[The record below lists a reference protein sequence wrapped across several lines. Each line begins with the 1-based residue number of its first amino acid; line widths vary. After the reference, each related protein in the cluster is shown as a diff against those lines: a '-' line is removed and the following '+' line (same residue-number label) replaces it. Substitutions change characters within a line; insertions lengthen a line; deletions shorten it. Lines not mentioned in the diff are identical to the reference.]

1 MLKSISIKN
10 YVLIDELNISF
21 SSGFSVITGE
31 TGAGK
36 TILVDGISLLLG
48 KRADLSVNRDKT
60 KKCVIEGIFD
70 IGAYNLK
77 TIFDVNEL
85 DYDSETILR
94 REISPSGKSRAF
106 INDSPVNLHQLSKIG
121 SRIIDIHTQH
131 ENINILDLDFQFE
144 IIDAFSNNNE
154 LVDEFRS
161 IFNQYQ
167 ELQRKIEKL
176 KLDKDN
182 LNQSIDYNKFILNE
196 LDSANL
202 FEENLEELE
211 KNQVFLS
218 NFEVISEELSFI
230 NNLLIDENIGIQTNI
245 QKLLNSLSKISGK
258 TENLN
263 ILYERV
269 LNLSTELDDINHELN
284 EQFESLENNPEKLS
298 LLIQKID
305 TVNTLLR
312 KHSVNSIK
320 DLKLV
325 REEFAS
331 KVDSTESI
339 DEKIEEFEIKLNDLK
354 DKLSKIS
361 KSITRKR
368 MDAIP
373 KFTTDIELI
382 LKDLGMENAKFK
394 IELNPSNNFNS
405 FGLDDINFMFQANK
419 GFEYKDLKSSA
430 SGGEMSRIMLAVKSI
445 IAKYRKIPS
454 IIFDEI
460 DTGVSGKI
468 ASFMGDLMR
477 KISFK
482 NQLISVTHLPQIAS
496 KSKDHIK
503 VFKTIKNNKTR
514 TEIKILNSEERVV
527 EIARLL
533 SGKRISD
540 AAITNA
546 KELLNQ

>member
-21 SSGFSVITGE
+21 NSGFSVITGE

-48 KRADLSVNRDKT
+48 KRADLSVNRDKS

-77 TIFDVNEL
+77 PIFDVNEL

-106 INDSPVNLHQLSKIG
+106 INDSPVNLLQLSKIG

-131 ENINILDLDFQFE
+131 QNLNILDQDFQFE

-154 LVDEFRS
+154 IVDEFRF
-161 IFNQYQ
+161 IFNQFQ

-176 KLDKDN
+176 KLDKES

-245 QKLLNSLSKISGK
+245 QKLLNSLSKISSK

-263 ILYERV
+263 DLYERV
-269 LNLSTELDDINHELN
+269 FNLSTELDDISHELN

-325 REEFAS
+325 RDEFAS

-339 DEKIEEFEIKLNDLK
+339 DEKIEEFEIKFDDLK
-354 DKLSKIS
+354 NKLSKIS
-361 KSITRKR
+361 KSITKKR

-405 FGLDDINFMFQANK
+405 FGMDDINFMFQANK

-460 DTGVSGKI
+460 DTGVSGAISQK
-468 ASFMGDLMR
+468 MGHIMR
-477 KISFK
+477 SLSKYVQTFSI
-482 NQLISVTHLPQIAS
+482 THIPQIAAMGS
-496 KSKDHIK
+496 SHYKIYKFDEDNITKTTIIK
-503 VFKTIKNNKTR
+503 LA
-514 TEIKILNSEERVV
+514 EEERIV
-527 EIARLL
+527 EIAKMLEGSSISESAINHAKRLM
-533 SGKRISD
+533 
-540 AAITNA
+540 N
-546 KELLNQ
+546 

>member
-21 SSGFSVITGE
+21 NSGFSVITGE

-48 KRADLSVNRDKT
+48 KRADLSVNRDKS

-77 TIFDVNEL
+77 PIFDINEL

-131 ENINILDLDFQFE
+131 QNLNILDQYFQFE
-144 IIDAFSNNNE
+144 IIDAFSNNYDI
-154 LVDEFRS
+154 VDEFRF
-161 IFNQYQ
+161 IFNQFQ

-176 KLDKDN
+176 KLDKES
-182 LNQSIDYNKFILNE
+182 LNKSIDYNKFILNE

-245 QKLLNSLSKISGK
+245 QKLLNSLSKISSK

-263 ILYERV
+263 NLYERV
-269 LNLSTELDDINHELN
+269 FNLSTELDDISHELN

-325 REEFAS
+325 RDEFAS
-331 KVDSTESI
+331 KVDSTDSI
-339 DEKIEEFEIKLNDLK
+339 DEKIEEFEIKFDDLK

-361 KSITRKR
+361 KSITKKR

-373 KFTTDIELI
+373 KFTTEIELI

-405 FGLDDINFMFQANK
+405 FGMDDINFMFQANK
-419 GFEYKDLKSSA
+419 GYEYKDLKSSA

-460 DTGVSGKI
+460 DTGVSGAISQK
-468 ASFMGDLMR
+468 MGHIMR
-477 KISFK
+477 SLSKYVQTFSI
-482 NQLISVTHLPQIAS
+482 THIPQIAAMGS
-496 KSKDHIK
+496 SHYKIYKYDEDNITKTTIIK
-503 VFKTIKNNKTR
+503 LA
-514 TEIKILNSEERVV
+514 EEERIV
-527 EIARLL
+527 EIAKMLEGSSISESAINHAKRLM
-533 SGKRISD
+533 
-540 AAITNA
+540 N
-546 KELLNQ
+546 

>member
-10 YVLIDELNISF
+10 YLLIDELNIAF
-21 SSGFSVITGE
+21 NSGFSVITGE

-77 TIFDVNEL
+77 SIFDLNEL
-85 DYDSETILR
+85 DYDAETILR

-121 SRIIDIHTQH
+121 SSIIDIHSQH
-131 ENINILDLDFQFE
+131 QNLNIIDQDFQFVT
-144 IIDAFSNNNE
+144 IDAISNNNNY
-154 LVDEFRS
+154 VKEFRL
-161 IFNQYQ
+161 IFNQFQ
-167 ELQRKIEKL
+167 DLERKIEKL
-176 KLDKDN
+176 KYERDT
-182 LNQSIDYNKFILNE
+182 LNQSIDYNKFILKEFN
-196 LDSANL
+196 SANI

-211 KNQVFLS
+211 DNQVFLS

-230 NNLLIDENIGIQTNI
+230 NNLITDENIGIQSNI
-245 QKLLNSLSKISGK
+245 QKLLNSLNKISGK

-263 ILYERV
+263 KLYARV
-269 LNLSTELDDINHELN
+269 LEISAEFDDISQELTD
-284 EQFESLENNPEKLS
+284 QFESLENNPEKLT

-305 TVNTLLR
+305 TINTLLR
-312 KHSVNSIK
+312 KHSVTSIK
-320 DLKLV
+320 DLQMV
-325 REEFAS
+325 RDEFAS

-339 DEKIEEFEIKLNDLK
+339 DEKISEFETKFEDLK
-354 DKLSKIS
+354 NELSKIS
-361 KSITRKR
+361 QIITKNRV
-368 MDAIP
+368 DAIP
-373 KFTTDIELI
+373 KFTSDIELI

-405 FGLDDINFMFQANK
+405 FGMDDINFMFQANK
-419 GFEYKDLKSSA
+419 GFQFKDLKTSA

-460 DTGVSGKI
+460 DTGVSGSISQK
-468 ASFMGDLMR
+468 MG
-477 KISFK
+477 
-482 NQLISVTHLPQIAS
+482 LIMKSLSKYVQTFSITHIPQIAAMGS
-496 KSKDHIK
+496 SHYKIYKFDEDNITKTTIIK
-503 VFKTIKNNKTR
+503 LA
-514 TEIKILNSEERVV
+514 EEERIV
-527 EIARLL
+527 EIAKMLEGSSISESAINHAKRLM
-533 SGKRISD
+533 
-540 AAITNA
+540 N
-546 KELLNQ
+546 

>member
-21 SSGFSVITGE
+21 NSGFSVITGE

-77 TIFDVNEL
+77 SIFDVNEL

-131 ENINILDLDFQFE
+131 ENINILDQDFQFE

-154 LVDEFRS
+154 IVDEFRS

-202 FEENLEELE
+202 FEENLEDLE

-263 ILYERV
+263 NLYERV
-269 LNLSTELDDINHELN
+269 LNLSAELDDISHELN

-325 REEFAS
+325 RDEFAS

-339 DEKIEEFEIKLNDLK
+339 NDKIEEFEIKLNDLI

-361 KSITRKR
+361 KSITKKR

-373 KFTTDIELI
+373 KFTTEIELI

-405 FGLDDINFMFQANK
+405 FGMDDINFMFQANK
-419 GFEYKDLKSSA
+419 GYEFKDLKSSA

-460 DTGVSGKI
+460 DTGVSGAISQK
-468 ASFMGDLMR
+468 MGHIMR
-477 KISFK
+477 SLSKYVQTFSI
-482 NQLISVTHLPQIAS
+482 THIPQIAAMGS
-496 KSKDHIK
+496 AHYKIYKYDEDNITKTTIIK
-503 VFKTIKNNKTR
+503 LA
-514 TEIKILNSEERVV
+514 EEERIV
-527 EIARLL
+527 EIAKMLEGSSISESAINHAKRLM
-533 SGKRISD
+533 
-540 AAITNA
+540 N
-546 KELLNQ
+546 

>member
-21 SSGFSVITGE
+21 NSGFSVITGE

-48 KRADLSVNRDKT
+48 KRADLSVNRDKS

-77 TIFDVNEL
+77 PIFDVNEL

-106 INDSPVNLHQLSKIG
+106 INDSPVNLLQLSKIG

-131 ENINILDLDFQFE
+131 QNLNILDQDFQFE

-154 LVDEFRS
+154 IVDEFRF
-161 IFNQYQ
+161 IFNQFQ

-176 KLDKDN
+176 KLDKES

-263 ILYERV
+263 DLYERV
-269 LNLSTELDDINHELN
+269 FKLSTELDDISHELN
-284 EQFESLENNPEKLS
+284 EHFESLENNPEKLS

-312 KHSVNSIK
+312 KHSVNSIN

-325 REEFAS
+325 RDEFAS

-339 DEKIEEFEIKLNDLK
+339 DEKIEEFEIKFNDLK

-361 KSITRKR
+361 KSITKKR

-373 KFTTDIELI
+373 KFTNDIELI

-405 FGLDDINFMFQANK
+405 FGMDDINFMFQANK

-460 DTGVSGKI
+460 DTGVSGAISQK
-468 ASFMGDLMR
+468 MGHIMR
-477 KISFK
+477 SLSKYVQTFSI
-482 NQLISVTHLPQIAS
+482 THIPQIAAMGS
-496 KSKDHIK
+496 SHYKIYKFDEDNITKTTIIK
-503 VFKTIKNNKTR
+503 LA
-514 TEIKILNSEERVV
+514 EEERIV
-527 EIARLL
+527 EIAKMLEGSSISESAINHAKRLM
-533 SGKRISD
+533 
-540 AAITNA
+540 N
-546 KELLNQ
+546 

>member
-21 SSGFSVITGE
+21 NSGFSVITGE

-60 KKCVIEGIFD
+60 KKCVIEAIFD
-70 IGAYNLK
+70 IGNYNLK
-77 TIFDVNEL
+77 SIFDVNEL

-131 ENINILDLDFQFE
+131 QNLNIIDQDFQFA
-144 IIDAFSNNNE
+144 IIDAISNNIDSVE
-154 LVDEFRS
+154 RFKL
-161 IFNQYQ
+161 IFNQFR
-167 ELQRKIEKL
+167 ELERKIEKL
-176 KLDKDN
+176 KFDKDN

-196 LDSANL
+196 LDSSNI
-202 FEENLEELE
+202 FEENLDNLE
-211 KNQVFLS
+211 SHQIFLS
-218 NFEVISEELSFI
+218 NFEIISEELSFI
-230 NNLLIDENIGIQTNI
+230 NNLLIDENIGIQTNM

-263 ILYERV
+263 KLYERV
-269 LNLSTELDDINHELN
+269 LNISTEFEDVNQELN

-305 TVNTLLR
+305 AINNLLR
-312 KHSVNSIK
+312 KHSVSSIM
-320 DLKLV
+320 DLKLL
-325 REEFAS
+325 RDEFAS

-339 DEKIEEFEIKLNDLK
+339 DDKIEEFEIKFNNLK
-354 DKLSKIS
+354 NELTKIS
-361 KSITRKR
+361 KKITKNR

-394 IELNPSNNFNS
+394 IELKPSNNFNS
-405 FGLDDINFMFQANK
+405 LGLDDINFMFQANR
-419 GFEYKDLKSSA
+419 GYEFKDLKSSA

-460 DTGVSGKI
+460 DTGVSGSVSQK
-468 ASFMGDLMR
+468 MG
-477 KISFK
+477 
-482 NQLISVTHLPQIAS
+482 LIMKSLSKYVQTFSVTHIPQIAAMGS
-496 KSKDHIK
+496 SHYKIYKYDEENITKTTIIK
-503 VFKTIKNNKTR
+503 L
-514 TEIKILNSEERVV
+514 TEEERIV
-527 EIARLL
+527 EIAKMLEGSSISESAINHAKRLM
-533 SGKRISD
+533 
-540 AAITNA
+540 N
-546 KELLNQ
+546 

>member
-10 YVLIDELNISF
+10 YLLIDELNIAF
-21 SSGFSVITGE
+21 NSGFSVITGE

-77 TIFDVNEL
+77 SIFDLNEL
-85 DYDSETILR
+85 DYDAETILR

-121 SRIIDIHTQH
+121 SSIIDIHSQH
-131 ENINILDLDFQFE
+131 QNLNIIDQDFQFVT
-144 IIDAFSNNNE
+144 IDAISNNNNY
-154 LVDEFRS
+154 VKEFRL
-161 IFNQYQ
+161 IFNQFQ
-167 ELQRKIEKL
+167 DLERKIEKL
-176 KLDKDN
+176 KYERDT
-182 LNQSIDYNKFILNE
+182 LNQSIDYNKFILKEFN
-196 LDSANL
+196 SANI

-211 KNQVFLS
+211 DNQVFLS

-230 NNLLIDENIGIQTNI
+230 NNLITDENIGIQSNI
-245 QKLLNSLSKISGK
+245 QKLLNSLNKISGK

-263 ILYERV
+263 KLYGRV
-269 LNLSTELDDINHELN
+269 LEISAEFDDISQELSD
-284 EQFESLENNPEKLS
+284 QFESLENNPEKLT

-305 TVNTLLR
+305 TINTLLR
-312 KHSVNSIK
+312 KHSVTSIK
-320 DLKLV
+320 DLQMV
-325 REEFAS
+325 RDEFAS

-339 DEKIEEFEIKLNDLK
+339 DEKISEFETKFEDLK
-354 DKLSKIS
+354 NELSKIS
-361 KSITRKR
+361 QIITKNRV
-368 MDAIP
+368 DAIP
-373 KFTTDIELI
+373 KFTSDIELI

-405 FGLDDINFMFQANK
+405 FGMDDINFMFQANK
-419 GFEYKDLKSSA
+419 GFQFKDLKTSA

-460 DTGVSGKI
+460 DTGVSGSISQK
-468 ASFMGDLMR
+468 MG
-477 KISFK
+477 
-482 NQLISVTHLPQIAS
+482 LIMKSLSKYVQTFSITHIPQIAAMGS
-496 KSKDHIK
+496 SHYKIYKFDEDNITKTTIIK
-503 VFKTIKNNKTR
+503 LA
-514 TEIKILNSEERVV
+514 EEERIV
-527 EIARLL
+527 EIAKMLEGSSISESAINHAKRLM
-533 SGKRISD
+533 
-540 AAITNA
+540 N
-546 KELLNQ
+546 

>member
-10 YVLIDELNISF
+10 YVLIDKLNISF
-21 SSGFSVITGE
+21 NSGFSVITGE

-60 KKCVIEGIFD
+60 KKCVIEGVFD

-77 TIFDVNEL
+77 SIFDLNEL

-131 ENINILDLDFQFE
+131 QNLNILDQEFQFE
-144 IIDAFSNNNE
+144 IIDAFSNNIE
-154 LVDEFRS
+154 IVEKFRF

-167 ELQRKIEKL
+167 ELQRKIEKF
-176 KLDKDN
+176 KFDKDS

-202 FEENLEELE
+202 YEENLQELE

-230 NNLLIDENIGIQTNI
+230 NNLMIDENVGIQTNI

-263 ILYERV
+263 KLYERV
-269 LNLSTELDDINHELN
+269 LNISTEFEDINQELN

-305 TVNTLLR
+305 TINNLLR
-312 KHSVNSIK
+312 KHSVSSVL
-320 DLKLV
+320 DLKML
-325 REEFAS
+325 RDEFAS

-339 DEKIEEFEIKLNDLK
+339 DDKIEEFEIKFNNLK
-354 DKLSKIS
+354 NELTKIS
-361 KSITRKR
+361 KRITKNRT
-368 MDAIP
+368 DAIP
-373 KFTTDIELI
+373 KFITDIELI

-394 IELNPSNNFNS
+394 IELKPSNNFNS
-405 FGLDDINFMFQANK
+405 FGLDDINFMFQANR
-419 GFEYKDLKSSA
+419 GYEFKDLKSSA

-460 DTGVSGKI
+460 DTGVSGAISQK
-468 ASFMGDLMR
+468 MGHIMKSLS
-477 KISFK
+477 KYVQTFSI
-482 NQLISVTHLPQIAS
+482 THIPQIAAMGS
-496 KSKDHIK
+496 SHYKIYKYDEDNITKTTIIK
-503 VFKTIKNNKTR
+503 L
-514 TEIKILNSEERVV
+514 TEEERIV
-527 EIARLL
+527 EIAKMLEGSSVSESAINHAKRLM
-533 SGKRISD
+533 
-540 AAITNA
+540 N
-546 KELLNQ
+546 

>member
-77 TIFDVNEL
+77 TIFDLNEL

-121 SRIIDIHTQH
+121 SRIIDIHTQ
-131 ENINILDLDFQFE
+131 NQNLNILDQDFQFE

-154 LVDEFRS
+154 IVDEFRF
-161 IFNQYQ
+161 IFNQFQ

-176 KLDKDN
+176 KLDKES

-263 ILYERV
+263 DLYERV
-269 LNLSTELDDINHELN
+269 LNLSTELDDINYELN

-305 TVNTLLR
+305 TVNALLR
-312 KHSVNSIK
+312 KHSVNTIK

-325 REEFAS
+325 RDEFAS

-339 DEKIEEFEIKLNDLK
+339 DEKIEEFEIKFNDLN

-361 KSITRKR
+361 KSITKKR

-373 KFTTDIELI
+373 KFTADIELI
-382 LKDLGMENAKFK
+382 LKDLGMDNAKFK
-394 IELNPSNNFNS
+394 IELNSSKNFNS
-405 FGLDDINFMFQANK
+405 FGMDDINFMFQANK
-419 GFEYKDLKSSA
+419 GYEYKDLKSSA

-460 DTGVSGKI
+460 DTGVSGAISQK
-468 ASFMGDLMR
+468 MGHIMR
-477 KISFK
+477 SLSKYVQTFSI
-482 NQLISVTHLPQIAS
+482 THIPQIAAMGS
-496 KSKDHIK
+496 SHYKIYKYDEDNITKTTIIK
-503 VFKTIKNNKTR
+503 LA
-514 TEIKILNSEERVV
+514 EEERIV
-527 EIARLL
+527 EIAKMLEGSSISESAINHAKRLM
-533 SGKRISD
+533 
-540 AAITNA
+540 N
-546 KELLNQ
+546 

>member
-106 INDSPVNLHQLSKIG
+106 INDSPVNLNQLSKIG

-154 LVDEFRS
+154 IVDEFRS

-202 FEENLEELE
+202 FEENLEDLE

-230 NNLLIDENIGIQTNI
+230 NNLLIDENVGIQTNI

-263 ILYERV
+263 NLYERV

-325 REEFAS
+325 RDEFAS

-354 DKLSKIS
+354 DQLSKIS
-361 KSITRKR
+361 KSITKKR

-394 IELNPSNNFNS
+394 IDLNPSNNFNS
-405 FGLDDINFMFQANK
+405 FGMDDINFMFQANK
-419 GFEYKDLKSSA
+419 GYEFKDLKSSA

-460 DTGVSGKI
+460 DTGVSGAISQK
-468 ASFMGDLMR
+468 MGHIMR
-477 KISFK
+477 SLSKYVQTFSI
-482 NQLISVTHLPQIAS
+482 THIPQIAAMGS
-496 KSKDHIK
+496 AHYKIYKFDEDNLTKTTIIK
-503 VFKTIKNNKTR
+503 LA
-514 TEIKILNSEERVV
+514 EEERIV
-527 EIARLL
+527 EIAKMLEGSSISESAINHAKRLM
-533 SGKRISD
+533 
-540 AAITNA
+540 N
-546 KELLNQ
+546 

>member
-10 YVLIDELNISF
+10 YLLIDELNIAF
-21 SSGFSVITGE
+21 NSGFSVITGE

-77 TIFDVNEL
+77 SIFDLNEL
-85 DYDSETILR
+85 DYDAETILR

-121 SRIIDIHTQH
+121 SSIIDIHSQH
-131 ENINILDLDFQFE
+131 QNLNIIDQDFQFVT
-144 IIDAFSNNNE
+144 IDAISNNNNY
-154 LVDEFRS
+154 VKEFRL
-161 IFNQYQ
+161 IFNQFQ
-167 ELQRKIEKL
+167 DLERKIEKL
-176 KLDKDN
+176 KYERDT

-196 LDSANL
+196 FNSANI

-211 KNQVFLS
+211 DNQVFLS

-230 NNLLIDENIGIQTNI
+230 NNLITDENIGIQSNI
-245 QKLLNSLSKISGK
+245 QKLLNSLNKISGK

-263 ILYERV
+263 KLYGRV
-269 LNLSTELDDINHELN
+269 LEISTEFEDISQELSD
-284 EQFESLENNPEKLS
+284 QFESLENNPEKLT

-305 TVNTLLR
+305 TINTLLR
-312 KHSVNSIK
+312 KHSVTSIK
-320 DLKLV
+320 DLQIV
-325 REEFAS
+325 RDEFAA

-339 DEKIEEFEIKLNDLK
+339 DEKISEFETKFEDLK
-354 DKLSKIS
+354 NELSKIS
-361 KSITRKR
+361 QIITKNRV
-368 MDAIP
+368 DAIP
-373 KFTTDIELI
+373 KFTSDIELI

-405 FGLDDINFMFQANK
+405 FGMDDINFMFQANK
-419 GFEYKDLKSSA
+419 GFQFKDLKTSA

-460 DTGVSGKI
+460 DTGVSGSISQK
-468 ASFMGDLMR
+468 MG
-477 KISFK
+477 
-482 NQLISVTHLPQIAS
+482 LIMKSLSKYVQTFSITHIPQIAAMGS
-496 KSKDHIK
+496 SHYKIYKFDEDNITKTTIIK
-503 VFKTIKNNKTR
+503 LA
-514 TEIKILNSEERVV
+514 EEERIV
-527 EIARLL
+527 EIAKMLEGSSISESAINHAKRLM
-533 SGKRISD
+533 
-540 AAITNA
+540 N
-546 KELLNQ
+546 

>member
-10 YVLIDELNISF
+10 YVLIDEMNISF
-21 SSGFSVITGE
+21 NSGFSVITGE

-77 TIFDVNEL
+77 PIFDVNEL

-131 ENINILDLDFQFE
+131 QNLNILDQDFQFE
-144 IIDAFSNNNE
+144 IIDAFSNNIEIVN
-154 LVDEFRS
+154 EFRF
-161 IFNQYQ
+161 IFHQFQ

-176 KLDKDN
+176 KLDKDS
-182 LNQSIDYNKFILNE
+182 LNQSIDYNKFILKEFDN
-196 LDSANL
+196 ANI

-211 KNQVFLS
+211 DNQVFLS

-230 NNLLIDENIGIQTNI
+230 NNLITDENIGIQTNI
-245 QKLLNSLSKISGK
+245 QKLLNSLNKISGK
-258 TENLN
+258 SENLN
-263 ILYERV
+263 KLYERV
-269 LNLSTELDDINHELN
+269 LEISTEFDDISQELTD
-284 EQFESLENNPEKLS
+284 QFESLENNPEKLT
-298 LLIQKID
+298 LLIEKID
-305 TVNTLLR
+305 TINTLLR
-312 KHSVNSIK
+312 KHSVTSIN
-320 DLKLV
+320 DLQRV
-325 REEFAS
+325 RDEFAT

-339 DEKIEEFEIKLNDLK
+339 DEKIEEFEIKLNDIK

-361 KSITRKR
+361 KSITKKR

-373 KFTTDIELI
+373 KFTNDIELI

-405 FGLDDINFMFQANK
+405 FGMDNINFMFQANK
-419 GFEYKDLKSSA
+419 GYEFKDLKSSV

-460 DTGVSGKI
+460 DTGVSGAISQK
-468 ASFMGDLMR
+468 MGYIMR
-477 KISFK
+477 SLSKYVQTFSI
-482 NQLISVTHLPQIAS
+482 THIPQIAAMGS
-496 KSKDHIK
+496 SHYKIYKYDKDNITKTTIIK
-503 VFKTIKNNKTR
+503 LA
-514 TEIKILNSEERVV
+514 EEERIV
-527 EIARLL
+527 EIAKMLEGSSISESAINHAKRLM
-533 SGKRISD
+533 
-540 AAITNA
+540 N
-546 KELLNQ
+546 

>member
-10 YVLIDELNISF
+10 YLLIDELNIAF
-21 SSGFSVITGE
+21 NSGFSVITGE

-77 TIFDVNEL
+77 SIFDLNEL
-85 DYDSETILR
+85 DYDAETILR

-121 SRIIDIHTQH
+121 SSIIDIHTQH
-131 ENINILDLDFQFE
+131 QNLNIIDQDFQFVT
-144 IIDAFSNNNE
+144 IDAISNNNHY
-154 LVDEFRS
+154 VKEFRL
-161 IFNQYQ
+161 IFNQFQ
-167 ELQRKIEKL
+167 DLERKIEKL
-176 KLDKDN
+176 KYERDI
-182 LNQSIDYNKFILNE
+182 LNQSIDYNKFILKEFN
-196 LDSANL
+196 SANI

-211 KNQVFLS
+211 DNQVFLS
-218 NFEVISEELSFI
+218 NFEVISEELSLI
-230 NNLLIDENIGIQTNI
+230 NNLITDENIGIHSNI
-245 QKLLNSLSKISGK
+245 QKLLNSLNKISGK

-263 ILYERV
+263 KLYERV
-269 LNLSTELDDINHELN
+269 LEISAEFDDISQELTD
-284 EQFESLENNPEKLS
+284 QFESLENNPEKLT

-305 TVNTLLR
+305 TINTLLR
-312 KHSVNSIK
+312 KHSVTSIK
-320 DLKLV
+320 DLQMV
-325 REEFAS
+325 RDEFAS

-339 DEKIEEFEIKLNDLK
+339 DEKISEFEMKFKDLK
-354 DKLSKIS
+354 NELSKIS
-361 KSITRKR
+361 QIITKNR

-373 KFTTDIELI
+373 KFTSDIELI

-405 FGLDDINFMFQANK
+405 FGMDKINFMFQANK
-419 GFEYKDLKSSA
+419 GFQFKDLKTSA

-460 DTGVSGKI
+460 DTGVSGSISQK
-468 ASFMGDLMR
+468 MG
-477 KISFK
+477 
-482 NQLISVTHLPQIAS
+482 LIMKSLSKYVQTFSITHIPQIAAMGS
-496 KSKDHIK
+496 SHYKIYKFDEDNITKTTIIK
-503 VFKTIKNNKTR
+503 LA
-514 TEIKILNSEERVV
+514 EEERIV
-527 EIARLL
+527 EIAKMLEGSSISESAINHAKRLM
-533 SGKRISD
+533 
-540 AAITNA
+540 N
-546 KELLNQ
+546 

>member
-21 SSGFSVITGE
+21 NSGFSVITGE

-48 KRADLSVNRDKT
+48 KRADLSVNRDKS

-77 TIFDVNEL
+77 PIFDVNEL

-106 INDSPVNLHQLSKIG
+106 INDSPVNLLQLSKIG

-131 ENINILDLDFQFE
+131 QNLNILDQDYQFE

-154 LVDEFRS
+154 IVDEFRF
-161 IFNQYQ
+161 IFNQFQ

-176 KLDKDN
+176 KLDKEN

-245 QKLLNSLSKISGK
+245 QKLLNSLSKISSK

-263 ILYERV
+263 DLYERV
-269 LNLSTELDDINHELN
+269 FNLSTELDDISHELN
-284 EQFESLENNPEKLS
+284 EHFESLENNPEKLS

-325 REEFAS
+325 RDEFAS

-339 DEKIEEFEIKLNDLK
+339 DEKIEEFEIKFNDLK
-354 DKLSKIS
+354 NKLSKIS
-361 KSITRKR
+361 KSITKKR

-405 FGLDDINFMFQANK
+405 FGMDDINFMFQANK

-460 DTGVSGKI
+460 DTGVSGAISQK
-468 ASFMGDLMR
+468 MGHIMR
-477 KISFK
+477 SLSKYVQTFSI
-482 NQLISVTHLPQIAS
+482 THIPQIAAMGS
-496 KSKDHIK
+496 SHYKIYKFDEDNITKTTIIK
-503 VFKTIKNNKTR
+503 LA
-514 TEIKILNSEERVV
+514 EEERIV
-527 EIARLL
+527 EIAKMLEGSSISESAINHAKRLM
-533 SGKRISD
+533 
-540 AAITNA
+540 N
-546 KELLNQ
+546 

>member
-21 SSGFSVITGE
+21 NSGFSVITGE

-48 KRADLSVNRDKT
+48 KRADLSVNRDKS

-77 TIFDVNEL
+77 PIFDVNEL

-131 ENINILDLDFQFE
+131 QNLNILDQDFQFE

-154 LVDEFRS
+154 IVDEFRF
-161 IFNQYQ
+161 IFNQFQ

-176 KLDKDN
+176 KLDKEN

-263 ILYERV
+263 NLYERV
-269 LNLSTELDDINHELN
+269 LNLSTELDDISHELN

-325 REEFAS
+325 RDEFAS

-339 DEKIEEFEIKLNDLK
+339 DEKIEEFEIKFNDLK
-354 DKLSKIS
+354 NKLSKIS
-361 KSITRKR
+361 KSITKKR

-373 KFTTDIELI
+373 KFTNDIELI

-405 FGLDDINFMFQANK
+405 FGMDDINFMFQANK

-460 DTGVSGKI
+460 DTGVSGAISQK
-468 ASFMGDLMR
+468 MGHIMR
-477 KISFK
+477 SLSKYVQTFSI
-482 NQLISVTHLPQIAS
+482 THIPQIAAMGS
-496 KSKDHIK
+496 SHYKIYKFDEDNITKTTIIK
-503 VFKTIKNNKTR
+503 LA
-514 TEIKILNSEERVV
+514 EEERIV
-527 EIARLL
+527 EIAKMLEGSSISESAINHAKRLM
-533 SGKRISD
+533 
-540 AAITNA
+540 N
-546 KELLNQ
+546 

>member
-202 FEENLEELE
+202 FEENLEDLE

-263 ILYERV
+263 NLYERV

-325 REEFAS
+325 RDEFAS

-354 DKLSKIS
+354 DQLSKIS
-361 KSITRKR
+361 KSITKKR

-394 IELNPSNNFNS
+394 IDLNPSNNFNS
-405 FGLDDINFMFQANK
+405 FGMDDINFMFQANK
-419 GFEYKDLKSSA
+419 GYEFKDLKSSA

-460 DTGVSGKI
+460 DTGVSGAISQK
-468 ASFMGDLMR
+468 MGHIMR
-477 KISFK
+477 SLSKYVQTFSI
-482 NQLISVTHLPQIAS
+482 THIPQIAAMGS
-496 KSKDHIK
+496 AHYKIYKFDEDNITKTTIIK
-503 VFKTIKNNKTR
+503 LA
-514 TEIKILNSEERVV
+514 EEERIV
-527 EIARLL
+527 EIAKMLEGSSISESAINHAKRLM
-533 SGKRISD
+533 
-540 AAITNA
+540 N
-546 KELLNQ
+546 

>member
-131 ENINILDLDFQFE
+131 QNLNILDQDFQFE

-154 LVDEFRS
+154 IVDEFRL
-161 IFNQYQ
+161 IFNQYH

-176 KLDKDN
+176 KLDKDS

-263 ILYERV
+263 FLYERV

-312 KHSVNSIK
+312 KHSVNSIN

-325 REEFAS
+325 RDEFAS

-361 KSITRKR
+361 KSITKRR

-405 FGLDDINFMFQANK
+405 FGMDDINFMFQANK
-419 GFEYKDLKSSA
+419 GYEFKDLKSSA

-460 DTGVSGKI
+460 DTGVSGAISQK
-468 ASFMGDLMR
+468 MGHIMR
-477 KISFK
+477 SLSKYVQTFSI
-482 NQLISVTHLPQIAS
+482 THIPQIAAMGS
-496 KSKDHIK
+496 AHYKIYKYDEDNITKTTIIK
-503 VFKTIKNNKTR
+503 LA
-514 TEIKILNSEERVV
+514 EEERIV
-527 EIARLL
+527 EIAKMLEGSSISESAINHAKRLM
-533 SGKRISD
+533 
-540 AAITNA
+540 N
-546 KELLNQ
+546 

>member
-10 YVLIDELNISF
+10 YVLIDKLNISF
-21 SSGFSVITGE
+21 NSGFSVITGE

-60 KKCVIEGIFD
+60 KKCVIEGVFD
-70 IGAYNLK
+70 IGAHNLK
-77 TIFDVNEL
+77 SIFDLNEL

-131 ENINILDLDFQFE
+131 QNLNILDQEFQFE
-144 IIDAFSNNNE
+144 IIDAFSNNIE
-154 LVDEFRS
+154 IVDKFRF

-167 ELQRKIEKL
+167 ELQRKIEKF
-176 KLDKDN
+176 KFDKDS

-202 FEENLEELE
+202 YEENLEELE

-230 NNLLIDENIGIQTNI
+230 NNLMIDENVGIQTNI

-263 ILYERV
+263 KLYERV
-269 LNLSTELDDINHELN
+269 LNISTEFEDINQELN

-305 TVNTLLR
+305 TINNLLR
-312 KHSVNSIK
+312 KHSVSSVL
-320 DLKLV
+320 DLKLL
-325 REEFAS
+325 RDEFAS

-339 DEKIEEFEIKLNDLK
+339 DDKIEEFEIKFNNLK
-354 DKLSKIS
+354 NELTKIS
-361 KSITRKR
+361 KRISKNR

-394 IELNPSNNFNS
+394 IELKPSNNFNS
-405 FGLDDINFMFQANK
+405 FGLDDINFMFQANR
-419 GFEYKDLKSSA
+419 GYEFKDLKSSA

-460 DTGVSGKI
+460 DTGVSGAISQK
-468 ASFMGDLMR
+468 MGHIMKSLS
-477 KISFK
+477 KYVQTFSI
-482 NQLISVTHLPQIAS
+482 THIPQIAAMGS
-496 KSKDHIK
+496 SHYKIYKYDEDNITKTTIIK
-503 VFKTIKNNKTR
+503 L
-514 TEIKILNSEERVV
+514 TEEERIV
-527 EIARLL
+527 EIAKMLEGSSVSESAINHAKRLM
-533 SGKRISD
+533 
-540 AAITNA
+540 N
-546 KELLNQ
+546 

>member
-70 IGAYNLK
+70 IGTYNLK
-77 TIFDVNEL
+77 TIFDINEL

-131 ENINILDLDFQFE
+131 ENINILDQDFQFE

-154 LVDEFRS
+154 IVDEFRL

-176 KLDKDN
+176 KLDKDS

-202 FEENLEELE
+202 FEENLEDLE

-263 ILYERV
+263 NLYERV

-325 REEFAS
+325 RDEFAS

-361 KSITRKR
+361 KSITKKR

-405 FGLDDINFMFQANK
+405 FGMDDINFMFQANK
-419 GFEYKDLKSSA
+419 GYEFKDLKSSA

-460 DTGVSGKI
+460 DTGVSGAISQK
-468 ASFMGDLMR
+468 MGHIMR
-477 KISFK
+477 SLSKYVQTFSI
-482 NQLISVTHLPQIAS
+482 THIPQIAAMGS
-496 KSKDHIK
+496 AHYKIYKYDEDNITKTTIIK
-503 VFKTIKNNKTR
+503 LA
-514 TEIKILNSEERVV
+514 EEERIV
-527 EIARLL
+527 EIAKMLEGSSISESAINHAKRLM
-533 SGKRISD
+533 
-540 AAITNA
+540 N
-546 KELLNQ
+546 

>member
-21 SSGFSVITGE
+21 NSGFSVITGE

-48 KRADLSVNRDKT
+48 KRADLSVNRDKS

-77 TIFDVNEL
+77 PIFDVNEL

-106 INDSPVNLHQLSKIG
+106 INDSPVNLLQLSKIG

-131 ENINILDLDFQFE
+131 QNLNILDQDYQFE

-154 LVDEFRS
+154 IVDEFRF
-161 IFNQYQ
+161 IFNQFQ

-176 KLDKDN
+176 KLDKEN

-245 QKLLNSLSKISGK
+245 QKLLNSLSKISSK

-263 ILYERV
+263 DLYERV
-269 LNLSTELDDINHELN
+269 FKLSTELDDISHELN
-284 EQFESLENNPEKLS
+284 EHFESLENNPEKLS

-312 KHSVNSIK
+312 KHSVNSIN

-325 REEFAS
+325 RDEFAS

-339 DEKIEEFEIKLNDLK
+339 DEKIEEFEIKFNDLK

-361 KSITRKR
+361 KSITKKR

-373 KFTTDIELI
+373 KFTNDIELI

-405 FGLDDINFMFQANK
+405 FGMDDINFMFQANK

-460 DTGVSGKI
+460 DTGVSGAISQK
-468 ASFMGDLMR
+468 MGHIMR
-477 KISFK
+477 CLSKYVQTFSI
-482 NQLISVTHLPQIAS
+482 THIPQIAAMGS
-496 KSKDHIK
+496 SHYKIYKFDEDNITKTTIIK
-503 VFKTIKNNKTR
+503 LA
-514 TEIKILNSEERVV
+514 EEERIV
-527 EIARLL
+527 EIAKMLEGSSISESAINHAKRLM
-533 SGKRISD
+533 
-540 AAITNA
+540 N
-546 KELLNQ
+546 

>member
-131 ENINILDLDFQFE
+131 ENINILDQDFQFE
-144 IIDAFSNNNE
+144 IIDAFSNNNDI
-154 LVDEFRS
+154 VDEFRLL
-161 IFNQYQ
+161 FNQYQ

-176 KLDKDN
+176 KLDKDS

-202 FEENLEELE
+202 FEENLEDLE

-263 ILYERV
+263 NLYERV

-284 EQFESLENNPEKLS
+284 DQFDSLENNPEKLS

-325 REEFAS
+325 RDEFAS

-339 DEKIEEFEIKLNDLK
+339 DEKIEEFETKLNDLK

-361 KSITRKR
+361 KSITKKR

-373 KFTTDIELI
+373 KFTNDIELI

-405 FGLDDINFMFQANK
+405 FGMDDMNFMFQANK
-419 GFEYKDLKSSA
+419 GYEFKDLKSSA

-460 DTGVSGKI
+460 DTGVSGAISQK
-468 ASFMGDLMR
+468 MGHIMR
-477 KISFK
+477 SLSKYVQTFSI
-482 NQLISVTHLPQIAS
+482 THIPQIAAMGS
-496 KSKDHIK
+496 AHYKIYKYDEDNLTKTTIIK
-503 VFKTIKNNKTR
+503 LA
-514 TEIKILNSEERVV
+514 EEERIV
-527 EIARLL
+527 EIAKMLEGSSISESAINHAKRLM
-533 SGKRISD
+533 
-540 AAITNA
+540 N
-546 KELLNQ
+546 

>member
-21 SSGFSVITGE
+21 NSGFSVITGE

-48 KRADLSVNRDKT
+48 KRADLSVNRDKS

-77 TIFDVNEL
+77 PIFDVNEL

-106 INDSPVNLHQLSKIG
+106 INDSPVNLLQLSKIG

-131 ENINILDLDFQFE
+131 QNLNILDQDYQFE

-154 LVDEFRS
+154 IVDEFRF
-161 IFNQYQ
+161 IFNQFQ

-176 KLDKDN
+176 KLDKEN

-263 ILYERV
+263 DLYERV
-269 LNLSTELDDINHELN
+269 LNLSTELDDINQELN

-325 REEFAS
+325 RDEFAS

-339 DEKIEEFEIKLNDLK
+339 DEKIEEFEIKFNDLK
-354 DKLSKIS
+354 NKLSKIS
-361 KSITRKR
+361 KSITKKR

-405 FGLDDINFMFQANK
+405 FGMDDINFMFQANK

-460 DTGVSGKI
+460 DTGVSGAISQK
-468 ASFMGDLMR
+468 MGHIMR
-477 KISFK
+477 SLSKYVQTFSI
-482 NQLISVTHLPQIAS
+482 THIPQIAAMGS
-496 KSKDHIK
+496 SHYKIYKFDEDNITKTTIIK
-503 VFKTIKNNKTR
+503 LA
-514 TEIKILNSEERVV
+514 EEERIV
-527 EIARLL
+527 EIAKMLEGSSISESAINHAKRLM
-533 SGKRISD
+533 
-540 AAITNA
+540 N
-546 KELLNQ
+546 

>member
-131 ENINILDLDFQFE
+131 ENLNILDLDFQFE

-154 LVDEFRS
+154 IVDEFRS

-202 FEENLEELE
+202 FEENLEDLE

-263 ILYERV
+263 NLYERV

-325 REEFAS
+325 RDEFAS

-354 DKLSKIS
+354 DQLSKIS
-361 KSITRKR
+361 KSITKKR

-405 FGLDDINFMFQANK
+405 FGMDDINFMFQANK
-419 GFEYKDLKSSA
+419 GYEFKDLKSSA

-460 DTGVSGKI
+460 DTGVSGAISQK
-468 ASFMGDLMR
+468 MGHIMR
-477 KISFK
+477 SLSKYVQTFSI
-482 NQLISVTHLPQIAS
+482 THIPQIAAMGS
-496 KSKDHIK
+496 AHYKIYKFDEDNITKTTIIK
-503 VFKTIKNNKTR
+503 
-514 TEIKILNSEERVV
+514 LSEEERIV
-527 EIARLL
+527 EIAKMLEGSSISESAINHAKRLM
-533 SGKRISD
+533 
-540 AAITNA
+540 N
-546 KELLNQ
+546 

>member
-106 INDSPVNLHQLSKIG
+106 INDSPVNLNQLSKIG

-154 LVDEFRS
+154 IVDEFRS

-202 FEENLEELE
+202 FEENLEDLE

-263 ILYERV
+263 NLYERV

-325 REEFAS
+325 RDEFAS

-339 DEKIEEFEIKLNDLK
+339 DEKIEEFEIKLNGLK
-354 DKLSKIS
+354 DQLSKIS
-361 KSITRKR
+361 KSITKKR

-405 FGLDDINFMFQANK
+405 FGMDDINFMFQANK
-419 GFEYKDLKSSA
+419 GYEFKDLKSSA

-460 DTGVSGKI
+460 DTGVSGAISQK
-468 ASFMGDLMR
+468 MGHIMR
-477 KISFK
+477 SLSKYVQTFSI
-482 NQLISVTHLPQIAS
+482 THIPQIAAMGS
-496 KSKDHIK
+496 AHYKIYKFDEDNITKTTIIK
-503 VFKTIKNNKTR
+503 LA
-514 TEIKILNSEERVV
+514 EEERIV
-527 EIARLL
+527 EIAKMLEGSSISESAINHAKRLM
-533 SGKRISD
+533 
-540 AAITNA
+540 N
-546 KELLNQ
+546 

>member
-106 INDSPVNLHQLSKIG
+106 INDSPVNLNQLSKIG

-154 LVDEFRS
+154 IVDEFRS

-202 FEENLEELE
+202 FEENLEDLE

-263 ILYERV
+263 NLYERV

-325 REEFAS
+325 RDEFAS

-354 DKLSKIS
+354 DQLSKIS
-361 KSITRKR
+361 KSITKKR

-394 IELNPSNNFNS
+394 IELNPSNNFNP
-405 FGLDDINFMFQANK
+405 FGMDDINFMFQANK
-419 GFEYKDLKSSA
+419 GYEFKDLKSSA

-460 DTGVSGKI
+460 DTGVSGAISQK
-468 ASFMGDLMR
+468 MGHIMR
-477 KISFK
+477 SLSKYVQTFSI
-482 NQLISVTHLPQIAS
+482 THIPQIAAMGS
-496 KSKDHIK
+496 AHYKIYKFDEDDITKTTIIK
-503 VFKTIKNNKTR
+503 
-514 TEIKILNSEERVV
+514 LSEEERIV
-527 EIARLL
+527 EIAKMLEGSSISESAINHAKRLM
-533 SGKRISD
+533 
-540 AAITNA
+540 N
-546 KELLNQ
+546 

>member
-1 MLKSISIKN
+1 MLKSISIRN

-21 SSGFSVITGE
+21 NSGFSVITGE

-48 KRADLSVNRDKT
+48 KRADLSVNRDKS

-77 TIFDVNEL
+77 PIFDVNEL

-131 ENINILDLDFQFE
+131 QNLNILDQDYQFE

-154 LVDEFRS
+154 IVDEFRF
-161 IFNQYQ
+161 IFNQFQ

-176 KLDKDN
+176 KLDKEN

-263 ILYERV
+263 DLYERV
-269 LNLSTELDDINHELN
+269 FKLSTELDDISHELN

-312 KHSVNSIK
+312 KHSVNSIN

-325 REEFAS
+325 RDEFAS

-339 DEKIEEFEIKLNDLK
+339 DEKIEEFELKFNDLK

-361 KSITRKR
+361 KSITKKR

-419 GFEYKDLKSSA
+419 GYEYKDLRSSA

-460 DTGVSGKI
+460 DTGVSGAISQK
-468 ASFMGDLMR
+468 MGHIMR
-477 KISFK
+477 SLSKYVQTFSI
-482 NQLISVTHLPQIAS
+482 THIPQIAAMGS
-496 KSKDHIK
+496 SHYKIYKFDEDNITKTTIIK
-503 VFKTIKNNKTR
+503 LA
-514 TEIKILNSEERVV
+514 EEERIV
-527 EIARLL
+527 EIAKMLEGSSISESAINHAKRLM
-533 SGKRISD
+533 
-540 AAITNA
+540 N
-546 KELLNQ
+546 

>member
-106 INDSPVNLHQLSKIG
+106 INDSPVNLNQLSKIG

-154 LVDEFRS
+154 IVDEFRS

-202 FEENLEELE
+202 FEENLEDLE

-263 ILYERV
+263 NLYERV

-325 REEFAS
+325 RDEFAS

-354 DKLSKIS
+354 DQLSKIS
-361 KSITRKR
+361 KSITKKR

-394 IELNPSNNFNS
+394 IDLNPSNNFNS
-405 FGLDDINFMFQANK
+405 FGMDDINFMFQANK
-419 GFEYKDLKSSA
+419 GYEFKDLKSSA

-460 DTGVSGKI
+460 DTGVSGAISQK
-468 ASFMGDLMR
+468 MGHIMR
-477 KISFK
+477 SLSKYVQTFSI
-482 NQLISVTHLPQIAS
+482 THIPQIAAMGS
-496 KSKDHIK
+496 AHYKIYKFDEDNITKTTIIK
-503 VFKTIKNNKTR
+503 LA
-514 TEIKILNSEERVV
+514 EEERIV
-527 EIARLL
+527 EIAKMLEGSSISESAINHAKRLM
-533 SGKRISD
+533 
-540 AAITNA
+540 N
-546 KELLNQ
+546 

>member
-1 MLKSISIKN
+1 LLKSISIKN

-21 SSGFSVITGE
+21 NSGFSVITGE

-48 KRADLSVNRDKT
+48 KRADLSVNRDKS

-77 TIFDVNEL
+77 PIFDVNEL

-131 ENINILDLDFQFE
+131 ENINILDQDFQFE

-154 LVDEFRS
+154 IVDEFRF

-176 KLDKDN
+176 KLDKES

-245 QKLLNSLSKISGK
+245 KKLLNSLSKISGK

-263 ILYERV
+263 DLYERV
-269 LNLSTELDDINHELN
+269 LNLSTELDDINYELN

-312 KHSVNSIK
+312 KHSVNTIK

-325 REEFAS
+325 RDQFAS

-339 DEKIEEFEIKLNDLK
+339 DEKIEEFEIKFNDLK

-361 KSITRKR
+361 KSITKKR

-373 KFTTDIELI
+373 KFTTDIEII

-394 IELNPSNNFNS
+394 IELNPSSNFNS
-405 FGLDDINFMFQANK
+405 FGMDDINFMFQANK
-419 GFEYKDLKSSA
+419 GYEFKDLKSSA

-460 DTGVSGKI
+460 DTGVSGAISQK
-468 ASFMGDLMR
+468 MGHIMR
-477 KISFK
+477 SLSKYVQTFSI
-482 NQLISVTHLPQIAS
+482 THIPQIAAMGS
-496 KSKDHIK
+496 AHYKIYKYDEDNITKTTIIK
-503 VFKTIKNNKTR
+503 LA
-514 TEIKILNSEERVV
+514 EEERIV
-527 EIARLL
+527 EIAKMLEGSSISESAINHAKRLM
-533 SGKRISD
+533 
-540 AAITNA
+540 N
-546 KELLNQ
+546 

>member
-21 SSGFSVITGE
+21 NSGFSVITGE

-48 KRADLSVNRDKT
+48 KRADLSVNRDKS

-77 TIFDVNEL
+77 PIFDVNEL

-131 ENINILDLDFQFE
+131 QNLNILDQDYQFE

-154 LVDEFRS
+154 IVDEFRF
-161 IFNQYQ
+161 IFNQFQ

-176 KLDKDN
+176 KLDKEN

-263 ILYERV
+263 DLYERV
-269 LNLSTELDDINHELN
+269 FKLSTELDDISHELN

-312 KHSVNSIK
+312 KHSVNSIN

-325 REEFAS
+325 RDEFAS

-339 DEKIEEFEIKLNDLK
+339 DEKIEEFELKFNDLK

-361 KSITRKR
+361 KSITKKR

-405 FGLDDINFMFQANK
+405 FGMDDINFMFQANK
-419 GFEYKDLKSSA
+419 GYEYKDLKSSA

-460 DTGVSGKI
+460 DTGVSGAISQK
-468 ASFMGDLMR
+468 MGHIMR
-477 KISFK
+477 SLSKYVQTFSI
-482 NQLISVTHLPQIAS
+482 THIPQIAAMGS
-496 KSKDHIK
+496 SHYKIYKFDEDNITKTTIIK
-503 VFKTIKNNKTR
+503 LA
-514 TEIKILNSEERVV
+514 EEERIV
-527 EIARLL
+527 EIAKMLEGSSISESAINHAKRLM
-533 SGKRISD
+533 
-540 AAITNA
+540 N
-546 KELLNQ
+546 

>member
-21 SSGFSVITGE
+21 NSGFSVITGE

-70 IGAYNLK
+70 MGAYNLK
-77 TIFDVNEL
+77 PIFDANEL

-131 ENINILDLDFQFE
+131 QNLNILDQDFQFE
-144 IIDAFSNNNE
+144 IIDAFSNNIE
-154 LVDEFRS
+154 IIDKFRF
-161 IFNQYQ
+161 IFNQFQ

-176 KLDKDN
+176 KLDKDS

-230 NNLLIDENIGIQTNI
+230 NNLLIDENIGVQTNI

-263 ILYERV
+263 NLYERV
-269 LNLSTELDDINHELN
+269 LNLSSELDDINHELN

-312 KHSVNSIK
+312 KHSVSSIK
-320 DLKLV
+320 GLKLV
-325 REEFAS
+325 RDEFAS
-331 KVDSTESI
+331 KVDSTDSI
-339 DEKIEEFEIKLNDLK
+339 DDKIEEFEIKFNNLK
-354 DKLSKIS
+354 NELIKIS
-361 KSITRKR
+361 KSITKNR

-373 KFTTDIELI
+373 NFTSEVELI

-405 FGLDDINFMFQANK
+405 FGMDDINFMFQANK
-419 GFEYKDLKSSA
+419 GYEFKDLKSSA
-430 SGGEMSRIMLAVKSI
+430 SGGEISRIMLAVKSI
-445 IAKYRKIPS
+445 IAKYKKIPS

-460 DTGVSGKI
+460 DTGVSGAISQK
-468 ASFMGDLMR
+468 MGHIMR
-477 KISFK
+477 SLSKYVQTFSI
-482 NQLISVTHLPQIAS
+482 THIPQIAAMGS
-496 KSKDHIK
+496 SHYKIYKYDEDNITKTTIIK
-503 VFKTIKNNKTR
+503 LA
-514 TEIKILNSEERVV
+514 EEERIV
-527 EIARLL
+527 EIAKMLEGSSISESAVNHAKRLM
-533 SGKRISD
+533 
-540 AAITNA
+540 N
-546 KELLNQ
+546 

>member
-21 SSGFSVITGE
+21 NSGFSVITGE

-77 TIFDVNEL
+77 PIFDVNEL

-131 ENINILDLDFQFE
+131 QNLNILDQDFQFE

-154 LVDEFRS
+154 IVNEFRL
-161 IFNQYQ
+161 IFNRYL

-176 KLDKDN
+176 KLDKDS
-182 LNQSIDYNKFILNE
+182 LNQSIDYNKFILKEFDN
-196 LDSANL
+196 ANI

-211 KNQVFLS
+211 DNQVFLS

-230 NNLLIDENIGIQTNI
+230 NNLITDENIGIQTNI
-245 QKLLNSLSKISGK
+245 QKLLNSLNKISGK
-258 TENLN
+258 SENLN
-263 ILYERV
+263 KLYERV
-269 LNLSTELDDINHELN
+269 FEISTEFDDISQELTD
-284 EQFESLENNPEKLS
+284 QFESLENDPEKLT
-298 LLIQKID
+298 LLIEKID
-305 TVNTLLR
+305 TINTLLR
-312 KHSVNSIK
+312 KHSVTSIN
-320 DLKLV
+320 DLQRV
-325 REEFAS
+325 RDEFAA

-339 DEKIEEFEIKLNDLK
+339 DEKIEEFEMKFKNIKNE
-354 DKLSKIS
+354 LSKIS
-361 KSITRKR
+361 KSITKKR

-373 KFTTDIELI
+373 KFTNDIELI

-419 GFEYKDLKSSA
+419 GYEFKDLKSSA

-460 DTGVSGKI
+460 DTGVSGAISQK
-468 ASFMGDLMR
+468 MGYIMR
-477 KISFK
+477 SLSKYVQTFSI
-482 NQLISVTHLPQIAS
+482 THIPQIAAMGS
-496 KSKDHIK
+496 SHYKIYKYDEDNITKTTIIK
-503 VFKTIKNNKTR
+503 LA
-514 TEIKILNSEERVV
+514 EEERIV
-527 EIARLL
+527 EIAKMLEGSSISESAINHAKRLM
-533 SGKRISD
+533 
-540 AAITNA
+540 N
-546 KELLNQ
+546 

>member
-106 INDSPVNLHQLSKIG
+106 INDSPVNLNQLSKIG

-154 LVDEFRS
+154 IVDEFRS

-202 FEENLEELE
+202 FEENLEDLE

-263 ILYERV
+263 NLYERV

-325 REEFAS
+325 RDEFAS

-339 DEKIEEFEIKLNDLK
+339 DEKIEEFEIKLNGLK
-354 DKLSKIS
+354 DQLSKIS
-361 KSITRKR
+361 KSITKKR

-405 FGLDDINFMFQANK
+405 FGMDDINFMFQANK
-419 GFEYKDLKSSA
+419 GYEFKDLKSSA

-460 DTGVSGKI
+460 DTGVSGAISQK
-468 ASFMGDLMR
+468 MGHIMR
-477 KISFK
+477 SLSKYVQTFSI
-482 NQLISVTHLPQIAS
+482 THIPQIAAMGS
-496 KSKDHIK
+496 AHYKIYKFDEDNITKTTIIK
-503 VFKTIKNNKTR
+503 L
-514 TEIKILNSEERVV
+514 TEEERIV
-527 EIARLL
+527 EIAKMLEGSSISESAINHAKRLM
-533 SGKRISD
+533 
-540 AAITNA
+540 N
-546 KELLNQ
+546 

>member
-1 MLKSISIKN
+1 LLKSISIKN

-21 SSGFSVITGE
+21 NSGFSVITGE

-48 KRADLSVNRDKT
+48 KRADLSVNRDKS

-77 TIFDVNEL
+77 PIFDVNEL

-106 INDSPVNLHQLSKIG
+106 INDSPVNLLQLSKIG

-131 ENINILDLDFQFE
+131 QNLNILDQDFQFE

-154 LVDEFRS
+154 IVDEFRF
-161 IFNQYQ
+161 IFNQFQ

-176 KLDKDN
+176 KLDKES

-263 ILYERV
+263 DLYERV
-269 LNLSTELDDINHELN
+269 FKLSTELDDISHELN

-312 KHSVNSIK
+312 KHSVNSIN

-325 REEFAS
+325 RDEFAS

-339 DEKIEEFEIKLNDLK
+339 DEKIEEFEIKFNDLK

-361 KSITRKR
+361 KSITKKR

-405 FGLDDINFMFQANK
+405 FGMDDINFMFQANK

-460 DTGVSGKI
+460 DTGVSGAISQK
-468 ASFMGDLMR
+468 MGHIMR
-477 KISFK
+477 SLSKYVQTFSI
-482 NQLISVTHLPQIAS
+482 THIPQIAAMGS
-496 KSKDHIK
+496 SHYKIYKFDEDNITKTTIIK
-503 VFKTIKNNKTR
+503 LA
-514 TEIKILNSEERVV
+514 EEERIV
-527 EIARLL
+527 EIAKMLEGSSISESAINHAKRLM
-533 SGKRISD
+533 
-540 AAITNA
+540 N
-546 KELLNQ
+546 

>member
-21 SSGFSVITGE
+21 NSGFSVITGE

-48 KRADLSVNRDKT
+48 KRADLSVNRDKS

-77 TIFDVNEL
+77 PIFDVYEL

-106 INDSPVNLHQLSKIG
+106 INDSPVNLLQLSKIG

-131 ENINILDLDFQFE
+131 QNLNILDQDYQFE

-154 LVDEFRS
+154 IVDEFRF
-161 IFNQYQ
+161 IFNQFQ

-176 KLDKDN
+176 KLDKEN

-263 ILYERV
+263 DLYERV
-269 LNLSTELDDINHELN
+269 FKLSTELDDISHELN

-312 KHSVNSIK
+312 KHSVNSIN

-325 REEFAS
+325 RDEFAS

-339 DEKIEEFEIKLNDLK
+339 DEKIEEFELKFNDLK

-361 KSITRKR
+361 KSITKKR

-405 FGLDDINFMFQANK
+405 FGMDDINFMFQANK
-419 GFEYKDLKSSA
+419 GYEYKDLKSSA

-460 DTGVSGKI
+460 DTGVSGAISQK
-468 ASFMGDLMR
+468 MGHIMR
-477 KISFK
+477 SLSKYVQTFSI
-482 NQLISVTHLPQIAS
+482 THIPQIAAMGS
-496 KSKDHIK
+496 SHYKIYKFDEDNITKTTIIK
-503 VFKTIKNNKTR
+503 LA
-514 TEIKILNSEERVV
+514 EEERIV
-527 EIARLL
+527 EIAKMLEGSSISESAINHAKRLM
-533 SGKRISD
+533 
-540 AAITNA
+540 N
-546 KELLNQ
+546 

>member
-106 INDSPVNLHQLSKIG
+106 INDSPVNLNQLSKIG

-154 LVDEFRS
+154 IVDEFRS

-202 FEENLEELE
+202 FEENLEDLE

-263 ILYERV
+263 NLYERV

-325 REEFAS
+325 RDEFAS

-354 DKLSKIS
+354 DQLSKIS
-361 KSITRKR
+361 KSITKKR

-394 IELNPSNNFNS
+394 IELNPSNNFNF
-405 FGLDDINFMFQANK
+405 FGMDDINFMFQANK
-419 GFEYKDLKSSA
+419 GYEFKDLKSSA

-460 DTGVSGKI
+460 DTGVSGAISQK
-468 ASFMGDLMR
+468 MGHIMR
-477 KISFK
+477 SLSKYVQTFSI
-482 NQLISVTHLPQIAS
+482 THIPQIAAMGS
-496 KSKDHIK
+496 AHYKIYKFDEDNITKTTIIK
-503 VFKTIKNNKTR
+503 LA
-514 TEIKILNSEERVV
+514 EEERIV
-527 EIARLL
+527 EIAKMLEGSSISESAINHAKRLM
-533 SGKRISD
+533 
-540 AAITNA
+540 N
-546 KELLNQ
+546 

>member
-21 SSGFSVITGE
+21 NSGFSVITGE

-60 KKCVIEGIFD
+60 KKCIVEGIFD

-77 TIFDVNEL
+77 PIFDVNEI

-106 INDSPVNLHQLSKIG
+106 INDSPANLHQLSKIG

-131 ENINILDLDFQFE
+131 QNLNILDQDFQFE

-154 LVDEFRS
+154 IVNEFRL
-161 IFNQYQ
+161 IFNQYL

-176 KLDKDN
+176 KLDKDS
-182 LNQSIDYNKFILNE
+182 LNQSIDYNKFILKEFDN
-196 LDSANL
+196 SNI

-211 KNQVFLS
+211 DNQVFLS

-230 NNLLIDENIGIQTNI
+230 NNLITDENIGIQTNI
-245 QKLLNSLSKISGK
+245 QKLLNSLNKISGK
-258 TENLN
+258 SENLN
-263 ILYERV
+263 KLYERI
-269 LNLSTELDDINHELN
+269 LEISTEFDDISQELTD
-284 EQFESLENNPEKLS
+284 QFESLENNPEKLT

-305 TVNTLLR
+305 TINTLLR
-312 KHSVNSIK
+312 KHSVTSIN
-320 DLKLV
+320 DLQRV
-325 REEFAS
+325 RDEFAT

-339 DEKIEEFEIKLNDLK
+339 DEKIEEFEMKFKDLK
-354 DKLSKIS
+354 NELSKIS
-361 KSITRKR
+361 KSITKNRF
-368 MDAIP
+368 DAIP
-373 KFTTDIELI
+373 KFTNDIELI

-405 FGLDDINFMFQANK
+405 FGMDDINFMFQANK
-419 GFEYKDLKSSA
+419 GYEFKDLKSSA

-460 DTGVSGKI
+460 DTGVSGAISQK
-468 ASFMGDLMR
+468 MG
-477 KISFK
+477 
-482 NQLISVTHLPQIAS
+482 LIMKSLSKYVQTFSITHIPQIAAMGSSHYKIYKYDEDNVTKTTIS
-496 KSKDHIK
+496 KLA
-503 VFKTIKNNKTR
+503 
-514 TEIKILNSEERVV
+514 EEERIV
-527 EIARLL
+527 EIAKMLEGSSISESAINHARRLM
-533 SGKRISD
+533 
-540 AAITNA
+540 N
-546 KELLNQ
+546 

>member
-10 YVLIDELNISF
+10 YVLIDKLNISF
-21 SSGFSVITGE
+21 NSGFSVITGE

-60 KKCVIEGIFD
+60 KKCIIEGVFD

-77 TIFDVNEL
+77 SIFDLNEL

-131 ENINILDLDFQFE
+131 QNLNILDQEFQFE
-144 IIDAFSNNNE
+144 IIDAFSNNIE
-154 LVDEFRS
+154 IVDKFRF

-167 ELQRKIEKL
+167 ELQRKIEKF
-176 KLDKDN
+176 KFDKDS

-202 FEENLEELE
+202 YEENLEELE

-230 NNLLIDENIGIQTNI
+230 NNLMIDENIGIQTNI

-263 ILYERV
+263 KLYERV
-269 LNLSTELDDINHELN
+269 LNIFTEFEDVNQELN

-305 TVNTLLR
+305 TINNLLR
-312 KHSVNSIK
+312 KHSVSSVM
-320 DLKLV
+320 DLKLL
-325 REEFAS
+325 RDEFAS

-339 DEKIEEFEIKLNDLK
+339 DDKIEEFEIKFNNLK
-354 DKLSKIS
+354 NELTKIS
-361 KSITRKR
+361 KRITKNR

-373 KFTTDIELI
+373 KLTTDIELI

-394 IELNPSNNFNS
+394 IELKPSNNFNS
-405 FGLDDINFMFQANK
+405 FGLDNINFMFQANR
-419 GFEYKDLKSSA
+419 GYEFKDLKSSA

-460 DTGVSGKI
+460 DTGVSGAISQK
-468 ASFMGDLMR
+468 MGFIMKSLS
-477 KISFK
+477 KYVQTFSI
-482 NQLISVTHLPQIAS
+482 THIPQIAAMGS
-496 KSKDHIK
+496 SHYKIYKFDEDNITKTTIIK
-503 VFKTIKNNKTR
+503 L
-514 TEIKILNSEERVV
+514 TEEERIV
-527 EIARLL
+527 EIAKMLEGSSISESAINHAKRLM
-533 SGKRISD
+533 
-540 AAITNA
+540 N
-546 KELLNQ
+546 

>member
-131 ENINILDLDFQFE
+131 ENINILDQDFQFE

-154 LVDEFRS
+154 IVDEFRL

-176 KLDKDN
+176 KLDKDS

-202 FEENLEELE
+202 FEENLEDLE

-263 ILYERV
+263 NLYERV

-284 EQFESLENNPEKLS
+284 DQFDSLENNPEKLS

-325 REEFAS
+325 RDEFAS

-339 DEKIEEFEIKLNDLK
+339 DEKIEEFETKLNDLK

-361 KSITRKR
+361 KSITKKR

-373 KFTTDIELI
+373 KFTNDIELI

-405 FGLDDINFMFQANK
+405 FGMDDMNFMFQANK
-419 GFEYKDLKSSA
+419 GYEFKDLKSSA

-460 DTGVSGKI
+460 DTGVSGAISQK
-468 ASFMGDLMR
+468 MGHIMR
-477 KISFK
+477 SLSKYVQTFSI
-482 NQLISVTHLPQIAS
+482 THIPQIAAMGS
-496 KSKDHIK
+496 AHYKIYKYDEDNITKTTIIK
-503 VFKTIKNNKTR
+503 LA
-514 TEIKILNSEERVV
+514 EEERIV
-527 EIARLL
+527 EIAKMLEGSSISESAINHAKRLM
-533 SGKRISD
+533 
-540 AAITNA
+540 N
-546 KELLNQ
+546 